1 MKTVLLTGFEPFGGD
16 ARNPSQAIA
25 AQLDGAIIEGH
36 QITSAIL
43 ACEFGKSRRQLHK
56 LIERHM
62 PSLVVCLGLA
72 SGRQAITPERIA
84 INLDDARIPDNA
96 GRQPVDKPVV
106 RGGPSSYWSTLPVKA
121 ITAVLTEHGIPAEVS
136 HTAGTFVCN
145 HVFYSLM
152 HELAATPDVRGGF
165 IHVPAPWNS
174 PLSQDALLEGI
185 TLAVAAAIR
194 HKRDIR
200 ITGGATH

>member
-1 MKTVLLTGFEPFGGD
+1 MNTVLLTGFEPFGGD
-16 ARNPSQAIA
+16 TSNPSQAIVE
-25 AQLDGAIIEGH
+25 QLDGLIVESH
-36 QITSAIL
+36 RITGAIL
-43 ACEFGKSRRQLHK
+43 ACEFGKSRRQLRT
-56 LIERHM
+56 LIQRHT
-62 PSLVVCLGLA
+62 PSLVICLGLA

-84 INLDDARIPDNA
+84 INIDDARIPDNA
-96 GRQPVDKPVV
+96 GQQPVDKPIV

-121 ITAVLTEHGIPAEVS
+121 ITAALTEHGIPADVS
-136 HTAGTFVCN
+136 QTAGTFVCN

-152 HELAATPDVRGGF
+152 HDLATTPDVRGGF

-174 PLSQDALLEGI
+174 PLTLDRLIEGI
-185 TLAVAAAIR
+185 TLAIATSIR